1 MINMRNDVM
10 ASLLQHLRAEL
21 ERVIGEEIE
30 AVYLYGS
37 QARGEARPDSDV
49 DVMVV
54 LRSDFHY
61 FDMVERTGEIAARLS
76 LQYDTVISLAFSS
89 AQKFNYQKIPFYLNI
104 KQEGIVI

>member
-1 MINMRNDVM
+1 MRDDVM
-10 ASLLQHLRAEL
+10 ASLLPHLRAEL

-54 LRSDFHY
+54 LHSDFRY

-89 AQKFNYQKIPFYLNI
+89 AAQFNHQKIPFYLNI
-104 KQEGIVI
+104 KQEGVVI

>member
-1 MINMRNDVM
+1 MEN
-10 ASLLQHLRAEL
+10 LLQQLRTEL
-21 ERVIGEEIE
+21 EWAIGEQIE
-30 AVYLYGS
+30 AIYLYGS
-37 QARGEARPDSDV
+37 RARGEARPDSDV

-89 AQKFNYQKIPFYLNI
+89 AAQFNHQKIPFYLNI
-104 KQEGIVI
+104 KQEGIMI